1 MTSAEEFS
9 DKFSEKPKPP
19 QKSRIQ
25 IVGYE
30 QGVNSFN
37 PDIDAPPPKNNNR
50 PDMMTI
56 DKEELAKDANRREAY
71 GKTSAQFF
79 S

>member
-9 DKFSEKPKPP
+9 DKFSEKPKPA

-30 QGVNSFN
+30 QGADPYNANAANQAKNS
-37 PDIDAPPPKNNNR
+37 NR

-71 GKTSAQFF
+71 GKTSTQFF